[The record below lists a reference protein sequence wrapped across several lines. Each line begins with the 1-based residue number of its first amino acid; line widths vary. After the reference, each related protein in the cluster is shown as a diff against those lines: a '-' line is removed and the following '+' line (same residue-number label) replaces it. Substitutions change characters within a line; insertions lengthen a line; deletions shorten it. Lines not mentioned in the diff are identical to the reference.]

1 MAIDVTTFVVYKWRY
16 YIGYGLI
23 TLLAIGLLVFAGL
36 FAPGGISSA
45 EEAAV
50 VKSATISIVDINS
63 FAVTNLPFH
72 LLQQASI
79 SLFGVSD
86 FSIKL
91 PSLILGLISAIG
103 LILLLRQWFK
113 PNIAVLASIIA
124 VTTGQFVFIA
134 QSGTPG
140 ILYVFWSVWILLLG
154 TLIAKKA
161 KPPLLWNTLFFV
173 VAALSLYTPL
183 SIYALLALGI
193 AAFLHPHLRH
203 IVRTL
208 PKKHIA
214 LGMVLAAIIVAPLI
228 YGIVLNPRLGLDI
241 LGIPTAMP
249 DLIANL
255 KLLAN
260 QYLGFMFSSTTGL
273 MTPVFGLGS
282 LLIIGFGVYKLIQT
296 RESTQ
301 SYLIMTWLLCL
312 IPVLLINPLFTSV
325 TFLPLVLLLATGL
338 SSLLGYWYRLFPFNP
353 YARTAGLIP
362 LVILVGA
369 LVFSGLE
376 RYIYGYQYD
385 PGTVA
390 NFSRDLSLLPDDTKQ
405 LVVADSELS
414 FYTIVAQHHSELSVV
429 SRPSD
434 ATFTAT
440 HAANTPQPGYQIISI
455 VTDKSSDN
463 SDRYYVYKKT
473 TP

>member
-1 MAIDVTTFVVYKWRY
+1 MAIDVTRFFVYKWRY

-23 TLLAIGLLVFAGL
+23 TLLAIGLLTFAGL
-36 FAPGGISSA
+36 FAPGGISTA

-50 VKSATISIVDINS
+50 VKSAGVSIVDIS
-63 FAVTNLPFH
+63 SVAVTNLPFH

-134 QSGTPG
+134 QSGTPA
-140 ILYVFWSVWILLLG
+140 ILYVFWSVWILFLG

-161 KPPLLWNTLFFV
+161 SPPLLWNTLFFV

-183 SIYALLALGI
+183 SIYALLALAI
-193 AAFLHPHLRH
+193 AALLHPHLRH

-214 LGMVLAAIIVAPLI
+214 LGITLGSIIVAPLV
-228 YGIVLNPRLGLDI
+228 YGIIQNPRLGLDI
-241 LGIPTAMP
+241 LGIPTEMP
-249 DLIANL
+249 NLIANIQ
-255 KLLAN
+255 LLAN

-338 SSLLGYWYRLFPFNP
+338 SSLLGYWYGLFPFNP
-353 YARTAGLIP
+353 YARIAGLIP
-362 LVILVGA
+362 LVVLVGA

-390 NFSRDLSLLPDDTKQ
+390 NFSRDLSLLPKDTKQ
-405 LVVADSELS
+405 LVVADSERAFYEVVALHDDDLS
-414 FYTIVAQHHSELSVV
+414 IVSKPSEQ
-429 SRPSD
+429 
-434 ATFTAT
+434 TFTAT
-440 HAANTPQPGYQIISI
+440 HRANTTYSGYRIVSI
-455 VTDKSSDN
+455 LTDKSSEN
-463 SDRYYVYKKT
+463 ADRYYVYKKT